1 MYLCSPMAGIYF
13 HIPFCRRICAYCD
26 FYKNADLR
34 LMEQTLAAMEREVV
48 ARRDFLHG
56 EAVRTIY
63 FGGGTPSLASAEWIG
78 RAIELCRATF
88 DCSLL
93 EEITLEANPD
103 DLSEEYLAALRA
115 VGVNRLSIGI
125 QSFDDEVLRVMN
137 RRHDAAAAVR
147 AVEAARAVG
156 FDNITIDLI
165 YGLPFGAKDALARS
179 LEQTVALDVE
189 HVSAYHLTIEP
200 NTRFGRMA
208 ARGELAPV
216 PDEESERQY
225 NQVHTTLT
233 EAGYDH
239 YEISNFARKGRRSR
253 HNSSYWQSQ
262 PYLGIGPA
270 AHSFDGENR
279 VWAVASVAE
288 YLAGVDGGECYE
300 SEHLTATDRYNE
312 TIMTSLRCRE
322 GVDLGALEK
331 NFGRARAEYFTTE
344 AERFIASGVLVCDGN
359 RVAMCP
365 ERWLVSDSVIAELF
379 IDDEN

>member
-1 MYLCSPMAGIYF
+1 MAGIYF

-34 LMEQTLAAMEREVV
+34 LKEPTLAAMEREVV
-48 ARRDFLHG
+48 ARRDFLRG

-63 FGGGTPSLASAEWIG
+63 FGGGTPSLVSAEWIG

-88 DCSLL
+88 DCSPL
-93 EEITLEANPD
+93 EEVTLEANPD
-103 DLSEEYLAALRA
+103 DLSEEYLKALRK

-125 QSFDDEVLRVMN
+125 QSFDDEVLRTMN
-137 RRHDAAAAVR
+137 RRHDAAAAIR
-147 AVEAARAVG
+147 AVETARAVG

-165 YGLPFGAKDALARS
+165 YGLPFGPKDALTRS
-179 LEQTVALDVE
+179 LAQAVALGVE

-208 ARGELAPV
+208 ERGELSPV
-216 PDEESERQY
+216 PEEESELQY

-239 YEISNFARKGRRSR
+239 YEISNFAREGRRSR

-270 AHSFDGENR
+270 AHSFDGESR
-279 VWAVASVAE
+279 VWAVSSVAD
-288 YLAGVDGGECYE
+288 YLAGVDRGECYE
-300 SEHLTATDRYNE
+300 NEHLTATDRYNE

-322 GVDLGALEK
+322 GVDLAELEK
-331 NFGRARAEYFTTE
+331 NFGRDRKEYFVNET
-344 AERFIASGVLVCDGN
+344 ARFVASGVLVSDGN

-365 ERWLVSDSVIAELF
+365 EGWLVSDSVIAELF
-379 IDDEN
+379 IDDQN

>member
-1 MYLCSPMAGIYF
+1 MAGIYF

-48 ARRDFLHG
+48 ARRGFLRG

-78 RAIELCRATF
+78 RAIEQCREMF
-88 DCSLL
+88 DCSPL
-93 EEITLEANPD
+93 EEVTLEANPD
-103 DLSEEYLAALRA
+103 DLSEEYLRALRE

-125 QSFDDEVLRVMN
+125 QSFDDEVLRTMN

-147 AVEAARAVG
+147 AVETARAVG

-165 YGLPFGAKDALARS
+165 YGLPFGPKDALTRS
-179 LEQTVALDVE
+179 LAQAVALGVE

-208 ARGELAPV
+208 ERGELAPV
-216 PDEESERQY
+216 PDEESEHQY

-239 YEISNFARKGRRSR
+239 YEISNFAREGRRSR

-270 AHSFDGENR
+270 AHSFDGESR
-279 VWAVASVAE
+279 VWACSSVAD
-288 YLAGVDGGECYE
+288 YLAGVDRGECYE
-300 SEHLTATDRYNE
+300 NEHLTATDRYNE

-322 GVDLGALEK
+322 GVDLAELEK
-331 NFGRARAEYFTTE
+331 KFGRARKEYFVNET
-344 AERFIASGVLVCDGN
+344 ARFVVSGVLVSDGN

-379 IDDEN
+379 IDDQN

>member
-1 MYLCSPMAGIYF
+1 MAGIYF

-34 LMEQTLAAMEREVV
+34 LLERTLEAMLREVM
-48 ARRDFLHG
+48 ARRDYLRG

-63 FGGGTPSLASAEWIG
+63 FGGGTPSLVSAEWIG
-78 RAIELCRATF
+78 RAIEKCRATF
-88 DCSLL
+88 DCSPL
-93 EEITLEANPD
+93 EEVTLEANPD

-137 RRHDAAAAVR
+137 RRHDAEAAVR
-147 AVEAARAVG
+147 AVEMARTAG

-165 YGLPFGAKDALARS
+165 YGLPFGPKDALIRS
-179 LEQTVALDVE
+179 LERAVALGVE
-189 HVSAYHLTIEP
+189 HISAYHLTIEP

-208 ARGELAPV
+208 ARGELTPV
-216 PDEESERQY
+216 ADEESERQY

-233 EAGYDH
+233 QAGYDH
-239 YEISNFARKGRRSR
+239 YEISNFARDARRSL

-270 AHSFDGENR
+270 AHSFDGEHR
-279 VWAVASVAE
+279 TWAVASVAE
-288 YLAGVDGGECYE
+288 YLEGVDCGECYE
-300 SEHLTATDRYNE
+300 SELLTAADRYNE

-331 NFGRARAEYFTTE
+331 NFGRARMEYFLGE
-344 AERFIASGVLVCDGN
+344 AARFVESGVLVRAEN
-359 RVAMCP
+359 RIAMCP
-365 ERWLVSDSVIAELF
+365 ERWLVSDWVIAELF
-379 IDDEN
+379 ADDEN

>member
-1 MYLCSPMAGIYF
+1 MAGIYF

-48 ARRDFLHG
+48 ARRDFLRG

-63 FGGGTPSLASAEWIG
+63 FGGGTPSLASAERIG
-78 RAIELCRATF
+78 RAIELCREMF
-88 DCSLL
+88 DCSPL
-93 EEITLEANPD
+93 EEVTLEANPD
-103 DLSEEYLAALRA
+103 DLSEGYLRALRE

-125 QSFDDEVLRVMN
+125 QSFDDEVLRTMN

-147 AVEAARAVG
+147 AVETARAVG

-165 YGLPFGAKDALARS
+165 YGLPFGPKDALTRS
-179 LEQTVALDVE
+179 LAQAVALGVE

-208 ARGELAPV
+208 ERGELAPV
-216 PDEESERQY
+216 SEEESERQY
-225 NQVHTTLT
+225 NQVHTVLT

-239 YEISNFARKGRRSR
+239 YEISNFAREGRRSR

-270 AHSFDGENR
+270 AHSFDGESR
-279 VWAVASVAE
+279 LWARSSVAE
-288 YLAGVDGGECYE
+288 YLAGVDRGECYE
-300 SEHLTATDRYNE
+300 NEYLTATDRYNE

-322 GVDLGALEK
+322 GVDLAELEK
-331 NFGRARAEYFTTE
+331 KFGHARKEYFVNET
-344 AERFIASGVLVCDGN
+344 ARFVASGVLVSDGN

-379 IDDEN
+379 IDDQN

>member
-1 MYLCSPMAGIYF
+1 MAGIYF

-48 ARRDFLHG
+48 ARRDFLRG

-78 RAIELCRATF
+78 RTIGLCREMF
-88 DCSLL
+88 DCSPL
-93 EEITLEANPD
+93 EEVTLETNPD
-103 DLSEEYLAALRA
+103 DLSEEYLRALRE

-125 QSFDDEVLRVMN
+125 QSFDDEVLRTMN

-147 AVEAARAVG
+147 AVETARAVG

-165 YGLPFGAKDALARS
+165 YGLPFGPKDALTRS
-179 LEQTVALDVE
+179 LAQTVALGVE
-189 HVSAYHLTIEP
+189 HLSAYHLTIEP

-208 ARGELAPV
+208 ERGELAPV
-216 PDEESERQY
+216 PEEESERLY

-239 YEISNFARKGRRSR
+239 YEISNFAREGRRSR

-270 AHSFDGENR
+270 AHSFDGESR
-279 VWAVASVAE
+279 VWARSSVAD
-288 YLAGVDGGECYE
+288 YLAGVDRGECYE
-300 SEHLTATDRYNE
+300 NELLTATDRYNE

-322 GVDLGALEK
+322 GVDLAELEK
-331 NFGRARAEYFTTE
+331 KFGRARKEYFVNET
-344 AERFIASGVLVCDGN
+344 ARFVASGVLVSDGN

-379 IDDEN
+379 IDDQN

>member
-1 MYLCSPMAGIYF
+1 MAGIYF

-48 ARRDFLHG
+48 ARRDFLRG

-78 RAIELCRATF
+78 RAIELCREMF
-88 DCSLL
+88 DCSPL
-93 EEITLEANPD
+93 EEVTLEANPD
-103 DLSEEYLAALRA
+103 DLSEGYLRALRE

-125 QSFDDEVLRVMN
+125 QSFDDEVLRTMN

-147 AVEAARAVG
+147 AVETARAVG
-156 FDNITIDLI
+156 FDNITIDMI
-165 YGLPFGAKDALARS
+165 YGLPFGPKDALTRS
-179 LEQTVALDVE
+179 LAQAVALGVE
-189 HVSAYHLTIEP
+189 HLSAYHLTIEP

-208 ARGELAPV
+208 ERGELAPV
-216 PDEESERQY
+216 PEEESERQY

-239 YEISNFARKGRRSR
+239 YEISNFAREGRRSR

-270 AHSFDGENR
+270 AHSFDGESR
-279 VWAVASVAE
+279 VWARSSVAD
-288 YLAGVDGGECYE
+288 YLAGVDRGECYE
-300 SEHLTATDRYNE
+300 NELLTATDRYNE

-322 GVDLGALEK
+322 GVDLAELEK
-331 NFGRARAEYFTTE
+331 KFGRARKEYFVNET
-344 AERFIASGVLVCDGN
+344 ARFVASGVLVSDGN

-379 IDDEN
+379 IDDQN

>member
-1 MYLCSPMAGIYF
+1 MAGIYF

-48 ARRDFLHG
+48 ARRDFLRG

-88 DCSLL
+88 DCSPL
-93 EEITLEANPD
+93 EEVTLEANPD
-103 DLSEEYLAALRA
+103 DLSEEYLRALREE
-115 VGVNRLSIGI
+115 GVNRLSIGI
-125 QSFDDEVLRVMN
+125 QSFDDEVLRTMN

-147 AVEAARAVG
+147 AVEMARAAG

-165 YGLPFGAKDALARS
+165 YGLPFGPKDALTRS
-179 LEQTVALDVE
+179 LAQAVALGVE

-208 ARGELAPV
+208 ERGELAPV
-216 PDEESERQY
+216 PEEESERQY

-239 YEISNFARKGRRSR
+239 YEISNFAREGRRSR

-270 AHSFDGENR
+270 AHSFDGESR
-279 VWAVASVAE
+279 VWARSSVAD
-288 YLAGVDGGECYE
+288 YLAGVDRGECYE
-300 SEHLTATDRYNE
+300 NEHLTATDRYNE
-312 TIMTSLRCRE
+312 TIMTALRCRE
-322 GVDLGALEK
+322 GVDLAELEK
-331 NFGRARAEYFTTE
+331 KFGRARKEYFVNET
-344 AERFIASGVLVCDGN
+344 ARFVASGVLVSDGN

-379 IDDEN
+379 IDDQN

>member
-1 MYLCSPMAGIYF
+1 MAGIYF

-48 ARRDFLHG
+48 ARRDFLRG

-78 RAIELCRATF
+78 RAIEQCREMF
-88 DCSLL
+88 DCSPL
-93 EEITLEANPD
+93 EEVTLEANPD
-103 DLSEEYLAALRA
+103 DLSEEYLRALRE
-115 VGVNRLSIGI
+115 VGVNRLSIGV
-125 QSFDDEVLRVMN
+125 QSFDDEVLRTMN

-147 AVEAARAVG
+147 AVETARAVG

-165 YGLPFGAKDALARS
+165 YGLPFGPKDALTRS
-179 LEQTVALDVE
+179 LAQAVALGVE

-208 ARGELAPV
+208 ERGELAPV
-216 PDEESERQY
+216 PEEESERQY

-239 YEISNFARKGRRSR
+239 YEISNFAREGRRSR

-270 AHSFDGENR
+270 AHSFDGESR
-279 VWAVASVAE
+279 VWARSSVAD
-288 YLAGVDGGECYE
+288 YLAGVDRGECYE
-300 SEHLTATDRYNE
+300 NELLTATDRYNE

-322 GVDLGALEK
+322 GVDQAELEK
-331 NFGRARAEYFTTE
+331 KFGRARKEYFVNET
-344 AERFIASGVLVCDGN
+344 ARFVVSGVLVSDGN

-379 IDDEN
+379 IDDQN

>member
-1 MYLCSPMAGIYF
+1 MAGIYF

-34 LMEQTLAAMEREVV
+34 LMEQTLVAMEREVV
-48 ARRDFLHG
+48 ARRDFLRG

-78 RAIELCRATF
+78 RAIELCREMF
-88 DCSLL
+88 DCSPL
-93 EEITLEANPD
+93 EEVTLEANPD
-103 DLSEEYLAALRA
+103 DLSEEYLRALRE

-125 QSFDDEVLRVMN
+125 QSFDDEVLRTMN
-137 RRHDAAAAVR
+137 RRHDAAAAVQ
-147 AVEAARAVG
+147 AVETARAVG

-165 YGLPFGAKDALARS
+165 YGLPFGPKDALTRS
-179 LEQTVALDVE
+179 LAQAVALGVE

-208 ARGELAPV
+208 ERGELAPV
-216 PDEESERQY
+216 SEEESERQY

-239 YEISNFARKGRRSR
+239 YEISNFAREGRRSR

-270 AHSFDGENR
+270 AHSFDGESR
-279 VWAVASVAE
+279 LWAVSSVAD
-288 YLAGVDGGECYE
+288 YLAGVDRGECYE
-300 SEHLTATDRYNE
+300 NELLTATDRYNE

-322 GVDLGALEK
+322 GVDLAELEK
-331 NFGRARAEYFTTE
+331 KFGRARKEYFVNET
-344 AERFIASGVLVCDGN
+344 ARFVASGVLVSDGN

-379 IDDEN
+379 IDGQN

>member
-1 MYLCSPMAGIYF
+1 MAGIYF

-48 ARRDFLHG
+48 ARRDFLRG

-63 FGGGTPSLASAEWIG
+63 FGGGTPSLVSAEWIG
-78 RAIELCRATF
+78 RAIELCRVTF
-88 DCSLL
+88 DCSML
-93 EEITLEANPD
+93 EEVTLEANPD
-103 DLSEEYLAALRA
+103 DLCEDYLKALRE

-125 QSFDDEVLRVMN
+125 QSFDDEVLRAMN

-147 AVEAARAVG
+147 AVEAARAAG

-165 YGLPFGAKDALARS
+165 YGLPFGPKDALTRS
-179 LEQTVALDVE
+179 LAQAVALGVE
-189 HVSAYHLTIEP
+189 HISAYHLTIEP

-208 ARGELAPV
+208 ERGELAPV
-216 PDEESERQY
+216 PEEESERQY

-233 EAGYDH
+233 AAGYDH
-239 YEISNFARKGRRSR
+239 YEISNFAREGRRSR

-270 AHSFDGENR
+270 AHSFDGESR
-279 VWAVASVAE
+279 LWARSSVAE
-288 YLAGVDGGECYE
+288 YLAGVDRGECYE
-300 SEHLTATDRYNE
+300 NELLTATDRYNE
-312 TIMTSLRCRE
+312 TIMTALRCRE
-322 GVDLGALEK
+322 GIDLAELEK
-331 NFGRARAEYFTTE
+331 KFGRDRMEYFVSE
-344 AERFIASGVLVCDGN
+344 ATRFVASGVLVNDGN
-359 RVAMCP
+359 RIAMCP

-379 IDDEN
+379 VE

>member
-1 MYLCSPMAGIYF
+1 MAGIYF

-48 ARRDFLHG
+48 ARRDFLRG

-78 RAIELCRATF
+78 RAIELCREMF
-88 DCSLL
+88 DCSPL
-93 EEITLEANPD
+93 EEVTLEANPD
-103 DLSEEYLAALRA
+103 DLSEEYLRALRE

-125 QSFDDEVLRVMN
+125 QSFDDEVLRTMN

-147 AVEAARAVG
+147 AVETARAVG

-165 YGLPFGAKDALARS
+165 YGLPFGPKDALTRS
-179 LEQTVALDVE
+179 LAQAVALGVE
-189 HVSAYHLTIEP
+189 HISAYHLTIEP

-208 ARGELAPV
+208 ERGELAPV
-216 PDEESERQY
+216 PEEESERQY

-239 YEISNFARKGRRSR
+239 YEISNFAREGRRSR

-270 AHSFDGENR
+270 AHSFDGESR
-279 VWAVASVAE
+279 LWARSSVAD
-288 YLAGVDGGECYE
+288 YLAGVDRGECYE
-300 SEHLTATDRYNE
+300 NELLTATDRYNE

-322 GVDLGALEK
+322 GVDLAELEK
-331 NFGRARAEYFTTE
+331 KFGRARKEYFVNET
-344 AERFIASGVLVCDGN
+344 ARFVVSGVLVSDGN

-379 IDDEN
+379 IDDQN

>member
-1 MYLCSPMAGIYF
+1 MAGIYF

-34 LMEQTLAAMEREVV
+34 LKEQTLAAMEREVV
-48 ARRDFLHG
+48 ARRDFLRG

-88 DCSLL
+88 DCRAV

-103 DLSEEYLAALRA
+103 DLSQEYLAALRR

-125 QSFDDEVLRVMN
+125 QSFDDEVLRTMN
-137 RRHDAAAAVR
+137 RRHDAAAAIA
-147 AVEAARAVG
+147 AVEKARAAG

-165 YGLPFGAKDALARS
+165 YGLPFGPKDALARS
-179 LEQTVALDVE
+179 LAQAVALDVG
-189 HVSAYHLTIEP
+189 HISAYHLTIEP

-208 ARGELAPV
+208 ERGELAPV
-216 PDEESERQY
+216 AEEESERQY
-225 NQVHTTLT
+225 LEVHRTLT

-239 YEISNFARKGRRSR
+239 YEISNFARAGRRSR
-253 HNSSYWQSQ
+253 HNSSYWQAQ

-270 AHSFDGENR
+270 AHSFDGQNR
-279 VWAVASVAE
+279 VWAVSSVAE
-288 YLAGVDGGECYE
+288 YLAGVDAGTCYE
-300 SEHLTATDRYNE
+300 MEHLTPEDRYNE
-312 TIMTSLRCRE
+312 RIMTALRCRE
-322 GVDLGALEK
+322 GVDLGALTE
-331 NFGRARAEYFTTE
+331 NFGHDRMEYFVVE
-344 AERFIASGVLVCDGN
+344 ASRFVSSGTLVNDGN
-359 RVAMCP
+359 RIAMCP

-379 IDDEN
+379 VEAQN

>member
-1 MYLCSPMAGIYF
+1 MAGIYF

-34 LMEQTLAAMEREVV
+34 LKEPTLAAMEREVV
-48 ARRDFLHG
+48 ARRDFLRG

-63 FGGGTPSLASAEWIG
+63 FGGGTPSLVSAEWIG

-88 DCSLL
+88 DCSPL
-93 EEITLEANPD
+93 EEVTLEANPD
-103 DLSEEYLAALRA
+103 DLSEEYLKALRE

-125 QSFDDEVLRVMN
+125 QSFDDEVLRTMN
-137 RRHDAAAAVR
+137 RRHDAAAAIR
-147 AVEAARAVG
+147 AVETARAVG

-165 YGLPFGAKDALARS
+165 YGLPFGPKDALTRS
-179 LEQTVALDVE
+179 LAQAVALGVE
-189 HVSAYHLTIEP
+189 HISAYHLTIEP

-208 ARGELAPV
+208 ERGELAPV
-216 PDEESERQY
+216 PEEESELQY

-239 YEISNFARKGRRSR
+239 YEISNFAREGRRSR

-270 AHSFDGENR
+270 AHSFDGESR
-279 VWAVASVAE
+279 VWAVSSVAD
-288 YLAGVDGGECYE
+288 YLAGVDRGECYE
-300 SEHLTATDRYNE
+300 NELLTATDRYNE

-322 GVDLGALEK
+322 GVDLAELEK
-331 NFGRARAEYFTTE
+331 NFGRDRKEYFVNSS
-344 AERFIASGVLVCDGN
+344 ARLVASGVLVKDEN

-379 IDDEN
+379 IDGQN

>member
-1 MYLCSPMAGIYF
+1 MAGIYF

-34 LMEQTLAAMEREVV
+34 LKEPTLAAMEREVV
-48 ARRDFLHG
+48 ARRDFLRG

-63 FGGGTPSLASAEWIG
+63 FGGGTPSLVSAEWIG

-88 DCSLL
+88 DCSPL
-93 EEITLEANPD
+93 EEVTLEANPD
-103 DLSEEYLAALRA
+103 DLSEEYLKALRE

-125 QSFDDEVLRVMN
+125 QSFDDEVLRTMN
-137 RRHDAAAAVR
+137 RRHDAAAAVW
-147 AVEAARAVG
+147 AVETARAVG

-165 YGLPFGAKDALARS
+165 YGLPFGPKDALTRS
-179 LEQTVALDVE
+179 LAQAVALGVE

-208 ARGELAPV
+208 ERGELAPV
-216 PDEESERQY
+216 PEEESERQY

-239 YEISNFARKGRRSR
+239 YEISNFAREGRRSR

-270 AHSFDGENR
+270 AHSFDGESR
-279 VWAVASVAE
+279 VWARSSVAD
-288 YLAGVDGGECYE
+288 YLAGVDRGECYE
-300 SEHLTATDRYNE
+300 NELLTATDRYNE

-322 GVDLGALEK
+322 GVDLAELEK
-331 NFGRARAEYFTTE
+331 NFGRARKEYFVNET
-344 AERFIASGVLVCDGN
+344 ARFVASGVLVSDGN

-379 IDDEN
+379 IDSQN

>member
-1 MYLCSPMAGIYF
+1 MAGIYF

-48 ARRDFLHG
+48 ARRDFLRG

-78 RAIELCRATF
+78 RAIELCREMF
-88 DCSLL
+88 DCSPL
-93 EEITLEANPD
+93 EEVTLEANPD
-103 DLSEEYLAALRA
+103 DLSEEYLRALRE

-125 QSFDDEVLRVMN
+125 QSFDDEVLRTMN

-147 AVEAARAVG
+147 AVETARAVG

-165 YGLPFGAKDALARS
+165 YGLPFGPKDALTRS
-179 LEQTVALDVE
+179 LAQAVALGVE
-189 HVSAYHLTIEP
+189 HISAYHLTIEP

-208 ARGELAPV
+208 ERGELAPV
-216 PDEESERQY
+216 PEEESERQY

-239 YEISNFARKGRRSR
+239 YEISNFAREGRRSR

-270 AHSFDGENR
+270 AHSFDGESR
-279 VWAVASVAE
+279 LWAVSSVSD
-288 YLAGVDGGECYE
+288 YLAGVYRGECYE
-300 SEHLTATDRYNE
+300 NELLTATDRYNE

-322 GVDLGALEK
+322 GVDLAELEK
-331 NFGRARAEYFTTE
+331 KFGRARKEYFVNET
-344 AERFIASGVLVCDGN
+344 ARFVASGVLVSDGN

-379 IDDEN
+379 IDDQN

>member
-1 MYLCSPMAGIYF
+1 MAGIYF

-48 ARRDFLHG
+48 ARRGFLRG

-63 FGGGTPSLASAEWIG
+63 FGGGTPSLASAERIG
-78 RAIELCRATF
+78 RAIELCREMF
-88 DCSLL
+88 DCSPL
-93 EEITLEANPD
+93 EEVTLEANPD
-103 DLSEEYLAALRA
+103 DLSEEYLRALRE

-125 QSFDDEVLRVMN
+125 QSFDDEVLRTMN

-147 AVEAARAVG
+147 AVETARAVG

-165 YGLPFGAKDALARS
+165 YGLPFGPKDALTRS
-179 LEQTVALDVE
+179 LAQAVALGVE

-208 ARGELAPV
+208 ERGELAPV
-216 PDEESERQY
+216 PDEESEHQY

-239 YEISNFARKGRRSR
+239 YEISNFAREGRRSR

-270 AHSFDGENR
+270 AHSFDGESR
-279 VWAVASVAE
+279 VWARSSVAD
-288 YLAGVDGGECYE
+288 YLAGVDRGECYE
-300 SEHLTATDRYNE
+300 NELLTASDRYNE

-322 GVDLGALEK
+322 GVDLAELEK
-331 NFGRARAEYFTTE
+331 KFGRARKEYFVNET
-344 AERFIASGVLVCDGN
+344 ARFVVSGVLVSDGN

-379 IDDEN
+379 IDDQN

>member
-1 MYLCSPMAGIYF
+1 MAGIYF

-48 ARRDFLHG
+48 ARRDFLRG
-56 EAVRTIY
+56 ETVRTIY

-78 RAIELCRATF
+78 RAIELCREMF
-88 DCSLL
+88 DCSPL
-93 EEITLEANPD
+93 EEVTLEANPD
-103 DLSEEYLAALRA
+103 DLSEEYLRALRE

-125 QSFDDEVLRVMN
+125 QSFDDDVLRTMN

-147 AVEAARAVG
+147 AVETARAVG

-165 YGLPFGAKDALARS
+165 YGLPFGPKDALTRS
-179 LEQTVALDVE
+179 LAQAVALGVE
-189 HVSAYHLTIEP
+189 HISAYHLTIEP

-208 ARGELAPV
+208 ERGELAPV
-216 PDEESERQY
+216 PEEESERQY
-225 NQVHTTLT
+225 NQVHRTLT

-239 YEISNFARKGRRSR
+239 YEISNFAREGRRSR

-270 AHSFDGENR
+270 AHSFDGESR
-279 VWAVASVAE
+279 VWAVSSVAD
-288 YLAGVDGGECYE
+288 YLAGVDRGECYE
-300 SEHLTATDRYNE
+300 NELLTATDRYNE
-312 TIMTSLRCRE
+312 AIMTSLRCRE
-322 GVDLGALEK
+322 GVDLAELEK
-331 NFGRARAEYFTTE
+331 KFGRARKEYFVNET
-344 AERFIASGVLVCDGN
+344 ARFVASGVLVSDGN

-379 IDDEN
+379 IDDQN

>member
-1 MYLCSPMAGIYF
+1 MAGIYF

-48 ARRDFLHG
+48 ARRDFLRG

-78 RAIELCRATF
+78 RAIELCREMF
-88 DCSLL
+88 DCSPL
-93 EEITLEANPD
+93 EEVTLEANPD
-103 DLSEEYLAALRA
+103 DLSEEYLRALRE

-125 QSFDDEVLRVMN
+125 QSFDDEALRTMN

-147 AVEAARAVG
+147 AVETARAVG

-165 YGLPFGAKDALARS
+165 YGLPFGPKDALTRS
-179 LEQTVALDVE
+179 LAQAVALGVE
-189 HVSAYHLTIEP
+189 HISAYHLTIEP

-208 ARGELAPV
+208 ERGELAHV
-216 PDEESERQY
+216 PEEESERQY

-239 YEISNFARKGRRSR
+239 YEISNFAREGRRSR

-270 AHSFDGENR
+270 AHSFDGESR
-279 VWAVASVAE
+279 LWARSSVAE
-288 YLAGVDGGECYE
+288 YLAGVDRGECYE
-300 SEHLTATDRYNE
+300 NELLTATDRYNE

-322 GVDLGALEK
+322 GVDLAELEK
-331 NFGRARAEYFTTE
+331 KFGRARKEYFVNET
-344 AERFIASGVLVCDGN
+344 ARFVASGVLVSDGN

-379 IDDEN
+379 IDDQN

>member
-1 MYLCSPMAGIYF
+1 MAGIYF

-48 ARRDFLHG
+48 ARRDFLRG

-78 RAIELCRATF
+78 RAIELCREMF
-88 DCSLL
+88 DCSPL
-93 EEITLEANPD
+93 EEVTLEANPD
-103 DLSEEYLAALRA
+103 DLSEGYLRALRE

-125 QSFDDEVLRVMN
+125 QSFDDEVLRTMN

-147 AVEAARAVG
+147 AVETARAVG
-156 FDNITIDLI
+156 FDNITIDMI
-165 YGLPFGAKDALARS
+165 YGLPFGPKDALTRS
-179 LEQTVALDVE
+179 LAQAVALGVE
-189 HVSAYHLTIEP
+189 HLSAYHLTIEP

-208 ARGELAPV
+208 ERGELAPV
-216 PDEESERQY
+216 PEEESERQY
-225 NQVHTTLT
+225 NQVHTTLA

-239 YEISNFARKGRRSR
+239 YEISNFAREGRRSR

-270 AHSFDGENR
+270 AHSFDGESR
-279 VWAVASVAE
+279 VWARSSVAD
-288 YLAGVDGGECYE
+288 YLAGVDRGECYE
-300 SEHLTATDRYNE
+300 NELLTATDRYNE

-322 GVDLGALEK
+322 GVDLAELEK
-331 NFGRARAEYFTTE
+331 KFGRARKEYFVNET
-344 AERFIASGVLVCDGN
+344 ARFVASGVLVSDGN

-379 IDDEN
+379 IDDQN

>member
-1 MYLCSPMAGIYF
+1 MAGIYF

-48 ARRDFLHG
+48 ARRDFLRG

-78 RAIELCRATF
+78 RAIELCREMF
-88 DCSLL
+88 DCSPL
-93 EEITLEANPD
+93 EEVTLEANPD
-103 DLSEEYLAALRA
+103 DLSEEYLRALRE
-115 VGVNRLSIGI
+115 VGANRLSIGI
-125 QSFDDEVLRVMN
+125 QSFDDEVLRTMN

-147 AVEAARAVG
+147 AVETARAVG

-165 YGLPFGAKDALARS
+165 YGLPFGPKDALTRS
-179 LEQTVALDVE
+179 LAQAVALGVE
-189 HVSAYHLTIEP
+189 HISAYHLTIEP

-208 ARGELAPV
+208 ERGELAHV
-216 PDEESERQY
+216 PEEESERQY

-239 YEISNFARKGRRSR
+239 YEISNFAREGRRSR

-270 AHSFDGENR
+270 AHSFDGESR
-279 VWAVASVAE
+279 VWARSSVAD
-288 YLAGVDGGECYE
+288 YLAGVDRGECYE
-300 SEHLTATDRYNE
+300 NEHLTATDRYNE

-322 GVDLGALEK
+322 GVDLAELEK
-331 NFGRARAEYFTTE
+331 KFGRARKEYFVNET
-344 AERFIASGVLVCDGN
+344 ARFVASGVLVSDGN

-379 IDDEN
+379 IDDQN

>member
-1 MYLCSPMAGIYF
+1 MAGIYF

-34 LMEQTLAAMEREVV
+34 LMEQTLVAMEREVV
-48 ARRDFLHG
+48 MRRDFLRG

-63 FGGGTPSLASAEWIG
+63 FGGGTPSLASVEWIG
-78 RAIELCRATF
+78 RVIELCRATF
-88 DCSLL
+88 DCSPL

-103 DLSEEYLAALRA
+103 DLSSEYLAALRA
-115 VGVNRLSIGI
+115 AGVNRLSIGI

-137 RRHDAAAAVR
+137 RRHDATAAIK
-147 AVEAARAVG
+147 AVEAARAAG

-165 YGLPFGAKDALARS
+165 YGLPFGPKDALSRS
-179 LEQTVALDVE
+179 LAQAVALDVE
-189 HVSAYHLTIEP
+189 HISAYHLTIEP

-208 ARGELAPV
+208 ARGELVPV

-233 EAGYDH
+233 EVGYDH
-239 YEISNFARKGRRSR
+239 YEISNFAREDRRSR

-288 YLAGVDGGECYE
+288 YLAGVDRGECYE

-322 GVDLGALEK
+322 GVDLASLEK
-331 NFGRARAEYFTTE
+331 NFGRARVEYFMAE
-344 AERFIASGVLVCDGN
+344 AERFIASGVLVSDGN

-379 IDDEN
+379 VESEN

>member
-1 MYLCSPMAGIYF
+1 
-13 HIPFCRRICAYCD
+13 
-26 FYKNADLR
+26 
-34 LMEQTLAAMEREVV
+34 MEQTLAAMEREVV
-48 ARRDFLHG
+48 ARRDFLRG

-78 RAIELCRATF
+78 RAIELCREMF
-88 DCSLL
+88 DCSPL
-93 EEITLEANPD
+93 EEVTLEANPD
-103 DLSEEYLAALRA
+103 DLSEEYLRALHE

-125 QSFDDEVLRVMN
+125 QSFDDEVLRTMN

-147 AVEAARAVG
+147 AVETARAVG

-165 YGLPFGAKDALARS
+165 YGLPFGPKDALTRS
-179 LEQTVALDVE
+179 LAQAVALGVE

-208 ARGELAPV
+208 ERGELAPV
-216 PDEESERQY
+216 PEEESERQY

-239 YEISNFARKGRRSR
+239 YEISNFAREGRRSR

-270 AHSFDGENR
+270 AHSFDGESR
-279 VWAVASVAE
+279 VWARSSVAD
-288 YLAGVDGGECYE
+288 YLAGVDRGECYE
-300 SEHLTATDRYNE
+300 NELLTATDRYNE

-322 GVDLGALEK
+322 GVDLAELEK
-331 NFGRARAEYFTTE
+331 KFGRARKEYFVNET
-344 AERFIASGVLVCDGN
+344 ARFVASGVLVSDGN

-379 IDDEN
+379 IDDQN

>member
-1 MYLCSPMAGIYF
+1 MAGIYF

-48 ARRDFLHG
+48 ARRDFLRG
-56 EAVRTIY
+56 EAVHTIY
-63 FGGGTPSLASAEWIG
+63 FGGGTPSLVSAEWIG

-88 DCSLL
+88 DCSML
-93 EEITLEANPD
+93 EEVTLEANPD
-103 DLSEEYLAALRA
+103 DLSEEYLRALRE

-125 QSFDDEVLRVMN
+125 QSFDDEVLRTMN

-147 AVEAARAVG
+147 AVEAARAAG

-165 YGLPFGAKDALARS
+165 YGLPFGPKDALTRS
-179 LEQTVALDVE
+179 LAQAVALGVE
-189 HVSAYHLTIEP
+189 HISAYHLTIEP

-208 ARGELAPV
+208 ERGELAPV
-216 PDEESERQY
+216 PEEESERQY

-233 EAGYDH
+233 AAGYDH
-239 YEISNFARKGRRSR
+239 YEISNFAREGRRSR

-270 AHSFDGENR
+270 AHSFDGESR
-279 VWAVASVAE
+279 LWARSSVAE
-288 YLAGVDGGECYE
+288 YLAGVDRGECYE
-300 SEHLTATDRYNE
+300 NELLTATDRYNE
-312 TIMTSLRCRE
+312 TIMTALRCRE
-322 GVDLGALEK
+322 GIDLTELEK
-331 NFGRARAEYFTTE
+331 KFGRDRMEYFVSE
-344 AERFIASGVLVCDGN
+344 ATRFVASGVLVNDGN
-359 RVAMCP
+359 RIAMCP

-379 IDDEN
+379 VE

>member
-1 MYLCSPMAGIYF
+1 MAGIYF

-48 ARRDFLHG
+48 ARRDFLRG

-63 FGGGTPSLASAEWIG
+63 FGGGTPSLASAERIG
-78 RAIELCRATF
+78 RAIELCREMF
-88 DCSLL
+88 DCSPL
-93 EEITLEANPD
+93 EEVTLEANPD
-103 DLSEEYLAALRA
+103 DLSEEYLRALRE

-125 QSFDDEVLRVMN
+125 QSFDDEVLRTMN

-147 AVEAARAVG
+147 AVETARAVG

-165 YGLPFGAKDALARS
+165 YGLPFGPKDALTRS
-179 LEQTVALDVE
+179 LAQAVALGVE

-208 ARGELAPV
+208 ERGELASV

-239 YEISNFARKGRRSR
+239 YEISNFAREGRRSR

-270 AHSFDGENR
+270 AHSFDGESR
-279 VWAVASVAE
+279 VWARSSVAD
-288 YLAGVDGGECYE
+288 YLAGVDRGECYE
-300 SEHLTATDRYNE
+300 NEHLTATDRYNE

-322 GVDLGALEK
+322 GVDLAELEK
-331 NFGRARAEYFTTE
+331 KFGRARKEYFVNET
-344 AERFIASGVLVCDGN
+344 ARFVASGVLVSDGN

-379 IDDEN
+379 IDDQN

>member
-1 MYLCSPMAGIYF
+1 
-13 HIPFCRRICAYCD
+13 
-26 FYKNADLR
+26 DLR

-48 ARRDFLHG
+48 ARRDFLRG

-78 RAIELCRATF
+78 RAIELCREMF
-88 DCSLL
+88 DCSPL
-93 EEITLEANPD
+93 EEVTLEANPD
-103 DLSEEYLAALRA
+103 DLSEEYLRALRE

-125 QSFDDEVLRVMN
+125 QSFDDEVLRTMN

-147 AVEAARAVG
+147 AVETARAVG

-165 YGLPFGAKDALARS
+165 YGLPFGPKDALTRS
-179 LEQTVALDVE
+179 LAQAVALGVE

-208 ARGELAPV
+208 ERGELAPV
-216 PDEESERQY
+216 PEEESERQY
-225 NQVHTTLT
+225 NQVHTTLA

-239 YEISNFARKGRRSR
+239 YEISNFAREGRRSR

-270 AHSFDGENR
+270 AHSFDGESR
-279 VWAVASVAE
+279 VWACSSVAD
-288 YLAGVDGGECYE
+288 YLAGVDRGECYE
-300 SEHLTATDRYNE
+300 NEHLTATDRYNE

-322 GVDLGALEK
+322 GVDLAELEK
-331 NFGRARAEYFTTE
+331 KFGRARKEYFVNET
-344 AERFIASGVLVCDGN
+344 ARFVASGVLVSDGN

-379 IDDEN
+379 IDDQN

>member
-1 MYLCSPMAGIYF
+1 MAGIYF

-34 LMEQTLAAMEREVV
+34 LKEPTLAAMEREVV
-48 ARRDFLHG
+48 ARCDFLRG

-63 FGGGTPSLASAEWIG
+63 FGGGTPSLVSAEWIG
-78 RAIELCRATF
+78 RAIELCREMF
-88 DCSLL
+88 DCSPL
-93 EEITLEANPD
+93 EEVTIEANPD
-103 DLSEEYLAALRA
+103 DLSEEYLKALRE

-125 QSFDDEVLRVMN
+125 QSFDDEVLRTMN
-137 RRHDAAAAVR
+137 RRHDAAAAIR
-147 AVEAARAVG
+147 AVETARAVG

-165 YGLPFGAKDALARS
+165 YGLPFGPKDALTRS
-179 LEQTVALDVE
+179 LAQAVALGVE
-189 HVSAYHLTIEP
+189 HISAYHLTIEP

-208 ARGELAPV
+208 ERGELAPV
-216 PDEESERQY
+216 PEEESELQY
-225 NQVHTTLT
+225 NQVHTALT

-239 YEISNFARKGRRSR
+239 YEISNFAREGRRSR

-270 AHSFDGENR
+270 AHSFDGESR
-279 VWAVASVAE
+279 VWAVSSVAE
-288 YLAGVDGGECYE
+288 YLAGVDRGECYE
-300 SEHLTATDRYNE
+300 NELLTATDRYNE

-322 GVDLGALEK
+322 GVDLAELEK
-331 NFGRARAEYFTTE
+331 NFGRARKEYFVNSS
-344 AERFIASGVLVCDGN
+344 ARLVASGVLVKDEN

-379 IDDEN
+379 IDSQN

>member
-1 MYLCSPMAGIYF
+1 MAGIYF

-48 ARRDFLHG
+48 ARRDFLRG

-78 RAIELCRATF
+78 RAIELCREMF
-88 DCSLL
+88 DCSPL
-93 EEITLEANPD
+93 EEVTLEANPD
-103 DLSEEYLAALRA
+103 DLSEEYLRALRE

-125 QSFDDEVLRVMN
+125 QSFDDEVLRTMN

-147 AVEAARAVG
+147 AVETARAVG

-165 YGLPFGAKDALARS
+165 YGLPFGPKDALTRS
-179 LEQTVALDVE
+179 LAQAVALGVE

-208 ARGELAPV
+208 ERGELVPV
-216 PDEESERQY
+216 PEEESERQY

-233 EAGYDH
+233 EASYDH
-239 YEISNFARKGRRSR
+239 YEISNFAREGRRSR

-270 AHSFDGENR
+270 AHSFDGESR
-279 VWAVASVAE
+279 LWAVSSVAD
-288 YLAGVDGGECYE
+288 YLAGVDRGECYE
-300 SEHLTATDRYNE
+300 NEYLTATDRYNE

-322 GVDLGALEK
+322 GVDLAELEK
-331 NFGRARAEYFTTE
+331 KFGRARKEYFVNET
-344 AERFIASGVLVCDGN
+344 ARFVASGVLVSDGN

-379 IDDEN
+379 IDDQN